1 MTPAGTTAGQTPA
14 TPAADESA
22 ERRLRVLCVDDLED
36 AADTLAAVVELL
48 GCEAHAC
55 YGGEAALDAFGAFA
69 PDVVLLDLTMPGVD
83 GLEVATRLRARVGPR
98 PLLLAATTALG
109 SLADQCATALAGF
122 HFHLVKP
129 VALPTMRATLDR
141 CRAVVG
147 LSPAVVPDV

>member
-1 MTPAGTTAGQTPA
+1 M
-14 TPAADESA
+14 
-22 ERRLRVLCVDDLED
+22 DDLED

-48 GCEAHAC
+48 GCAVRVS
-55 YGGEAALDAFGAFA
+55 YGGEAALDAFAAFA

-83 GLEVATRLRARVGPR
+83 GLEVAARLWAQAGPR

-109 SLADQCATALAGF
+109 SLADQTATALAGF

-129 VALPTMRATLDR
+129 VALPALRATLDQ

-147 LSPAVVPDV
+147 LSATDCHDE